1 MGHTKC
7 GAVTAACNHVELG
20 NITKLLS
27 KIKPAVDAVNVTSG
41 EMHDEAI
48 EEVAQL
54 NVELSIGRIREESPI
69 LAELEEQGE
78 IEIVG
83 AMYDVSTGLVEFY

>member
-1 MGHTKC
+1 ED
-7 GAVTAACNHVELG
+7 V
-20 NITKLLS
+20 
-27 KIKPAVDAVNVTSG
+27 
-41 EMHDEAI
+41 

-54 NVELSIGRIREESPI
+54 NVELSIKRIRQESPI
-69 LAELEEQGE
+69 LAEMEEKGE